1 MDTDAFGKY
10 LHKPQRIRLLVRDS
24 VTSTNLLVKELG
36 AQGAPEGTLMVASE
50 QTQGRGRLGRRFE
63 SPKGTGLY
71 ATLLLRPELPLAQS
85 LQITIL
91 TAVAVTE
98 GIEAAA
104 GLVAGTA
111 AAAEGDTETAAAVL
125 RPEIKWVNDIYLG
138 DRKICGILAESTL
151 VPCTDRIAYTAL
163 GFGINL
169 EEPQGG
175 FTGTAA
181 GIAGA
186 LYPYGEMP
194 EGFRERVLAEVINR
208 ILRYYDELVSAA
220 DNTNSDVAASGA
232 DTAPAVRELS
242 YMARYRTSDY
252 LFGKDVWLLDD
263 ITKPDNARPA
273 HAVAIDA
280 EGRLIVTLPDGTT
293 EAVVSGDVTVRI
305 ASGPDIFRDGTSAQ
319 AEE

>member
-1 MDTDAFGKY
+1 MDTDIFGKY
-10 LHKPQRIRLLVRDS
+10 LHDPNRIRLLVRDS

-36 AQGAPEGTLMVASE
+36 VQGAPEGTLMVAAE

-71 ATLLLRPELPLAQS
+71 ATLLLLPELPLAQS

-91 TAVAVTE
+91 TAVAVAE
-98 GIEAAA
+98 GIEAA
-104 GLVAGTA
+104 V
-111 AAAEGDTETAAAVL
+111 AAAEETAAAGEGNADPQGQSL

-138 DRKICGILAESTL
+138 GRKVCGILAESTL
-151 VPCTDRIAYTAL
+151 VPGTDRIAYTAL

-181 GIAGA
+181 DIAGA
-186 LYPYGEMP
+186 LYPYGAMP
-194 EGFRERVLAEVINR
+194 DGFRERLLAEIVNR
-208 ILRYYDELVSAA
+208 ILEYYDELTSAA
-220 DNTNSDVAASGA
+220 GA
-232 DTAPAVRELS
+232 LPATELS
-242 YMARYRTSDY
+242 YMKRYRASDY

-263 ITKPDNARPA
+263 ITKPENARPA

-293 EAVVSGDVTVRI
+293 EAISAGDVTLRL
-305 ASGPDIFRDGTSAQ
+305 R
-319 AEE
+319 

>member
-1 MDTDAFGKY
+1 MNTDLFGKY
-10 LHKPQRIRLLVRDS
+10 LREPQRIRLLMRDS
-24 VTSTNLLVKELG
+24 VTSTNLLVRELG

-71 ATLLLRPELPLAQS
+71 ATLLLRPELPVAQS

-91 TAVAVTE
+91 TAVAVAE
-98 GIEAAA
+98 GIAAA
-104 GLVAGTA
+104 TSALPGNTA
-111 AAAEGDTETAAAVL
+111 EF

-138 DRKICGILAESTL
+138 DRKVCGILAESSL
-151 VPCTDRIAYTAL
+151 LPGTDRIAYTAL

-175 FTGTAA
+175 FKGTAE

-186 LYPYGEMP
+186 LYPYGTMP
-194 EGFRERVLAEVINR
+194 EGFRERLLAEVVNR
-208 ILRYYDELVSAA
+208 ILMYYDELVSCRTTIEQSDIA
-220 DNTNSDVAASGA
+220 DSVNTVGRTVTSG
-232 DTAPAVRELS
+232 TELS
-242 YMARYRTSDY
+242 YMARYRASDY

-263 ITKPDNARPA
+263 ITRPDNARPA

-280 EGRLIVTLPDGTT
+280 EGRLIVTLPDGSA
-293 EAVVSGDVTVRI
+293 EAVSAGDVTLRLK
-305 ASGPDIFRDGTSAQ
+305 S
-319 AEE
+319 

>member
-1 MDTDAFGKY
+1 MNTDAFGKC
-10 LHKPQRIRLLVRDS
+10 LREPQRIRLMVRDS
-24 VTSTNLLVKELG
+24 VTSTNLLVKDLG

-71 ATLLLRPELPLAQS
+71 ATLLLRPKLPLAQS

-91 TAVAVTE
+91 TAVAVAE
-98 GIEAAA
+98 GM
-104 GLVAGTA
+104 A
-111 AAAEGDTETAAAVL
+111 AAAACYMRKNASENEDFSDPVPGNLNSTATL
-125 RPEIKWVNDIYLG
+125 CPEIKWVNDIYLG
-138 DRKICGILAESTL
+138 DRKICGILAESSL
-151 VPCTDRIAYTAL
+151 VPGTDRIAYTAL

-181 GIAGA
+181 DIAGA
-186 LYPYGEMP
+186 LYPYGAMP
-194 EGFRERVLAEVINR
+194 DGFRERLLAEIVNR
-208 ILRYYDELVSAA
+208 ILEYYDELTSAA
-220 DNTNSDVAASGA
+220 GA
-232 DTAPAVRELS
+232 LPATELS
-242 YMARYRTSDY
+242 YMKRYRASDY

-263 ITKPDNARPA
+263 ITKPENARPA

-293 EAVVSGDVTVRI
+293 EAISAGDVTLRL
-305 ASGPDIFRDGTSAQ
+305 R
-319 AEE
+319 

>member
-1 MDTDAFGKY
+1 MDTDIFGKY
-10 LHKPQRIRLLVRDS
+10 LREPQRIRLLVRDS

-36 AQGAPEGTLMVASE
+36 AQGAPEGTLMIASE

-91 TAVAVTE
+91 TAVAVAE

-104 GLVAGTA
+104 G
-111 AAAEGDTETAAAVL
+111 L

-138 DRKICGILAESTL
+138 DRKVCGILAESVL
-151 VPCTDRIAYTAL
+151 VPGIDRIAYTAL

-181 GIAGA
+181 DIAGA
-186 LYPYGEMP
+186 PYPYGGMP
-194 EGFRERVLAEVINR
+194 EGFRERLLAEVVNR
-208 ILRYYDELVSAA
+208 ILTYYDELISA
-220 DNTNSDVAASGA
+220 GK
-232 DTAPAVRELS
+232 EFS
-242 YMARYRTSDY
+242 YMARYRASDY

-263 ITKPDNARPA
+263 ITRPENARPA

-280 EGRLIVTLPDGTT
+280 VGRLIVTLPDGST
-293 EAVVSGDVTVRI
+293 ETITAGDVTLRL
-305 ASGPDIFRDGTSAQ
+305 R
-319 AEE
+319 

>member
-1 MDTDAFGKY
+1 MNTDLFGKY
-10 LHKPQRIRLLVRDS
+10 LREPQRIRFLVRDS
-24 VTSTNLLVKELG
+24 VTSTNLLVKDLG
-36 AQGAPEGTLMVASE
+36 AQGAPEGILMVASE

-91 TAVAVTE
+91 TAVAVAE

-104 GLVAGTA
+104 G
-111 AAAEGDTETAAAVL
+111 L

-138 DRKICGILAESTL
+138 DRKVCGILAESSL
-151 VPCTDRIAYTAL
+151 LPGTDRIAYTAL

-175 FTGTAA
+175 FKGTAE

-186 LYPYGEMP
+186 LYPYGTMP
-194 EGFRERVLAEVINR
+194 EGFRERLLAEVVNR
-208 ILRYYDELVSAA
+208 VLTYYDELVSHRTMDAQ
-220 DNTNSDVAASGA
+220 SDVATDRTVTSDSG
-232 DTAPAVRELS
+232 LS
-242 YMARYRTSDY
+242 YMARYRASDY

-263 ITKPDNARPA
+263 ITKPDSARPA
-273 HAVAIDA
+273 HAVAIDE
-280 EGRLIVTLPDGTT
+280 EGRLIVTLPDGST
-293 EAVVSGDVTVRI
+293 EAISAGDVTLRLK
-305 ASGPDIFRDGTSAQ
+305 S
-319 AEE
+319 

>member
-1 MDTDAFGKY
+1 MDTDIFGKY
-10 LHKPQRIRLLVRDS
+10 LHDPNRIRLLVRDS

-36 AQGAPEGTLMVASE
+36 AQGAPEGTLMVAAE

-71 ATLLLRPELPLAQS
+71 ATLLLLPELPLAQS

-91 TAVAVTE
+91 TAVAVAE
-98 GIEAAA
+98 GIEAA
-104 GLVAGTA
+104 V
-111 AAAEGDTETAAAVL
+111 AAAEETAAAGEGNADPQGQSL

-138 DRKICGILAESTL
+138 GRKVCGILAESTL
-151 VPCTDRIAYTAL
+151 VPGTDRIAYTAL

-181 GIAGA
+181 DIAGA
-186 LYPYGEMP
+186 LYPYGDMP
-194 EGFRERVLAEVINR
+194 EGFRERLLAEIVNR
-208 ILRYYDELVSAA
+208 ILTYYDELVSAE
-220 DNTNSDVAASGA
+220 T
-232 DTAPAVRELS
+232 EFS
-242 YMARYRTSDY
+242 YMARYRASDY

-263 ITKPDNARPA
+263 ITRPENARPA

-280 EGRLIVTLPDGTT
+280 AGRLIVTLPDGST
-293 EAVVSGDVTVRI
+293 EAITAGDVTLRLK
-305 ASGPDIFRDGTSAQ
+305 
-319 AEE
+319 